1 MNVKEIVENYLKRE
15 GFDGLVFQDIP
26 CGCLVGDLYGCG
38 NEIPLDCEPGHK
50 HDVDPADNDGAE
62 WLVYPGKCGPD
73 CPRNLNKE
81 RLKQSVARVGAYS
94 SPEWIEEW
102 FRRKERAMSEDNKP
116 YTKGRGSIGVAEER
130 PDRDDGKCP
139 GKDDCS
145 ILSAAHRKWKEGSP

>member
-73 CPRNLNKE
+73 CPGNPSLPGDAFK
-81 RLKQSVARVGAYS
+81 RVGPYS
-94 SPEWIEEW
+94 APEVIEAA
-102 FRRKERAMSEDNKP
+102 RRGLERIDP
-116 YTKGRGSIGVAEER
+116 
-130 PDRDDGKCP
+130 
-139 GKDDCS
+139 
-145 ILSAAHRKWKEGSP
+145 